1 MKIWAVINTTHFE
14 VVKVFGSE
22 ESAVYYA
29 THKNEKDDEDYFV
42 YEEFEVDE
50 RLDDLYDFTD
60 EDSFCLESATP
71 PMNLGG
77 DAYVKSD
84 TTICSIRR
92 KILYVMANRIK
103 TVYCI
108 TKVFDNYISVNFYRS
123 ENIATEEFAKLL
135 SRYPDAN
142 KSWLDKGE
150 DYTVDAIQLHGHFV
164 EE

>member
-29 THKNEKDDEDYFV
+29 THKNEKDDEDYFI

-50 RLDDLYDFTD
+50 RLDDLYDFTE
-60 EDSFCLESATP
+60 EDAFCMESATP
-71 PMNLGG
+71 PMTLGG

-84 TTICSIRR
+84 TIIGSIRR
-92 KILYVMANRIK
+92 KILYVMASRIK

-108 TKVFDNYISVNFYRS
+108 AKVFNNYISVDFYRS

-142 KSWLDKGE
+142 KSWINEDK
-150 DYTVDAIQLHGHFV
+150 DNTVDAIQFHGYFV